1 MVAGLVALPAPL
13 RSILVSL
20 HLLHLLHLSASHIFH
35 LSATIGEPHIAV
47 GCSLSLMNPVSG
59 ADPFVEVQAGDI
71 VSIGKEPKMFMIK
84 HFTLYPSKAQAIGH
98 TP

>member
-1 MVAGLVALPAPL
+1 MD
-13 RSILVSL
+13 
-20 HLLHLLHLSASHIFH
+20 ASHMLH

-59 ADPFVEVQAGDI
+59 AHAFVEVQAGDT
-71 VSIGKEPKMFMIK
+71 VSIGNVPKMFMIR

>member
-1 MVAGLVALPAPL
+1 MD
-13 RSILVSL
+13 
-20 HLLHLLHLSASHIFH
+20 ASHIFH

-47 GCSLSLMNPVSG
+47 GCSLPLMKPKSG

-71 VSIGKEPKMFMIK
+71 VSIGKEPKMFMVS

>member
-1 MVAGLVALPAPL
+1 MMGAAPD
-13 RSILVSL
+13 
-20 HLLHLLHLSASHIFH
+20 
-35 LSATIGEPHIAV
+35 
-47 GCSLSLMNPVSG
+47 

-71 VSIGKEPKMFMIK
+71 VTIGKEPKMFMIK

>member
-1 MVAGLVALPAPL
+1 MD
-13 RSILVSL
+13 
-20 HLLHLLHLSASHIFH
+20 ASHIFH

-47 GCSLSLMNPVSG
+47 GCSLPLMNAAPG
-59 ADPFVEVQAGDI
+59 AHPFVEVQAGDI
-71 VSIGKEPKMFMIK
+71 VSIGNVPKMFMIR

>member
-1 MVAGLVALPAPL
+1 MD
-13 RSILVSL
+13 
-20 HLLHLLHLSASHIFH
+20 ASHMFH

-47 GCSLSLMNPVSG
+47 GCSLPLTNPVSG
-59 ADPFVEVQAGDI
+59 ADPFVEAQAGDI
-71 VSIGKEPKMFMIK
+71 VPTGKEPKMFMIS

>member
-1 MVAGLVALPAPL
+1 MD
-13 RSILVSL
+13 
-20 HLLHLLHLSASHIFH
+20 ASHIFH

-47 GCSLSLMNPVSG
+47 GCSLPLMNPVSG
-59 ADPFVEVQAGDI
+59 ADPFVEVVQAGDI
-71 VSIGKEPKMFMIK
+71 VCIGKEPKMFMIK

>member
-1 MVAGLVALPAPL
+1 MD
-13 RSILVSL
+13 
-20 HLLHLLHLSASHIFH
+20 ASHMLH

-47 GCSLSLMNPVSG
+47 GCSLPLMKPKSG
-59 ADPFVEVQAGDI
+59 SDPFVEVQAGDI
-71 VSIGKEPKMFMIK
+71 VSIGNVPKMFMIR

>member
-1 MVAGLVALPAPL
+1 MCPCWQSAG
-13 RSILVSL
+13 IMD
-20 HLLHLLHLSASHIFH
+20 ASHMFH

-47 GCSLSLMNPVSG
+47 GCSLRLMGAAPD